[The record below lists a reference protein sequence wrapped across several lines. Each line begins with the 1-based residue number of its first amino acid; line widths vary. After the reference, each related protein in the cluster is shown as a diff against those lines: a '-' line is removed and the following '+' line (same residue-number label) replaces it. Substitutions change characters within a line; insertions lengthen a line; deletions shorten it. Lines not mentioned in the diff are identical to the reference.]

1 MTDLNTVLD
10 KITAQQSQYKKG
22 SAPWCVGEQL
32 KDILRAQPEAADLV
46 AQDLEQKGMGIAD
59 CEKKIAAFATPTS
72 QGNVGFCGPAD
83 ADRIIREFYG
93 LPARREESAAP
104 AAAVRKMTCVTKSLP
119 NVSPTRPGLP
129 PSGGRSRTPGKEH
142 NHESCETVP

>member
-46 AQDLEQKGMGIAD
+46 AQDLEQKGMGLAD
-59 CEKKIAAFATPTS
+59 CEKQIAAFAKSNS
-72 QGNVGFCGPAD
+72 QGNVGYCGPAD
-83 ADRIIREFYG
+83 SDRIIREFYG
-93 LPARREESAAP
+93 LPARWEESAAP
-104 AAAVRKMTCVTKSLP
+104 AAAPAPAR
-119 NVSPTRPGLP
+119 R
-129 PSGGRSRTPGKEH
+129 RTIRLADFM
-142 NHESCETVP
+142 